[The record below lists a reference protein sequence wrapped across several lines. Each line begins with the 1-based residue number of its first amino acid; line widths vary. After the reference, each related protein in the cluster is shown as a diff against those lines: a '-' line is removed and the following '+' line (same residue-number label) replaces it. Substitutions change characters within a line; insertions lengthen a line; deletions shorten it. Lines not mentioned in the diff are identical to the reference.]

1 MDTFIICWCYS
12 AKNLVSDCLGN
23 HHSDLA
29 LNWDHH
35 QDETQI
41 DRHSKLKNECQK
53 RGWRPKSR
61 NCNPSNLATD
71 LLDHQDLLHHLLVDD
86 KNSLLYC
93 YVPKVN
99 YQFYA
104 HHQLVMD
111 KLYSYW
117 FCLHAHGQV
126 ASTNWKRIFM
136 ILQGKSSD
144 NNPLHIQASTS
155 HESTTLPRLS
165 SFPLH
170 EAAYRLQNYFKFVF
184 VRHPIHRLISAFRNK
199 FQLHRYNSTYF
210 LDRYGRK
217 IIATCRNRDNVYQSL
232 ENDSSRN
239 YSITFEEFVCFIT
252 DAKSSKERKFNEH
265 WQPIYEL
272 CSPCFIHYDFIG
284 KYETLTIDAQKIL
297 DLIKVKHLKFPDLMS
312 RSSTAL
318 EIVENFMGSL
328 SEESRQNLLQLYKDD
343 FELFD
348 YDLW

>member
-1 MDTFIICWCYS
+1 M
-12 AKNLVSDCLGN
+12 NCLGN
-23 HHSDLA
+23 HHSDLG
-29 LNWDHH
+29 LNWDLH
-35 QDETQI
+35 QDETQK
-41 DRHSKLKNECQK
+41 DRHSRLQNECQK
-53 RGWRPKSR
+53 RGWRPKPR

-71 LLDHQDLLHHLLVDD
+71 LLGHQDLLHHLLVDD

-93 YVPKVN
+93 YVPK
-99 YQFYA
+99 
-104 HHQLVMD
+104 
-111 KLYSYW
+111 
-117 FCLHAHGQV
+117 V

-155 HESTTLPRLS
+155 HESTILPRLS
-165 SFPLH
+165 SFPLR
-170 EAAYRLQNYFKFVF
+170 EAAHRLQSYFKFVF

-210 LDRYGRK
+210 LDRYGKK
-217 IIATCRNRDNVYQSL
+217 IIASCRNRDSNANQSL
-232 ENDSSRN
+232 ENGSSRN

-284 KYETLTIDAQKIL
+284 KYETLTIDAQKVL
-297 DLIKVKHLKFPDLMS
+297 DLVKVKHLKFPDLRS
-312 RSSTAL
+312 RSSTAQ

-328 SEESRQNLLQLYKDD
+328 SEESRQNLFQLYNDD

-348 YDLW
+348 YDL